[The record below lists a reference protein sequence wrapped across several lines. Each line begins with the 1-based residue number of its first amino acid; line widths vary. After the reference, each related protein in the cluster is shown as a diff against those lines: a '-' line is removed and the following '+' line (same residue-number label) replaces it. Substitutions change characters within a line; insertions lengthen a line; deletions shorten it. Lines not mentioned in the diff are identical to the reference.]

1 MQELKITRT
10 VKKKF
15 QRIDNAGKIVKGV
28 GGYATSIGAG
38 FLMAKA
44 TQNTSNSEESDF
56 ADDEATENYQQL
68 SFQKS
73 IHIRA
78 LAKIRQYAKIGA

>member
-1 MQELKITRT
+1 MEELKITRT

-15 QRIDNAGKIVKGV
+15 QRIDNAGKIVKDV

-44 TQNTSNSEESDF
+44 TQNTSNSKESDLLMMK
-56 ADDEATENYQQL
+56 QL
-68 SFQKS
+68 KIISSCHFKKS
-73 IHIRA
+73 IHIR
-78 LAKIRQYAKIGA
+78 RQ

>member
-1 MQELKITRT
+1 MEELKISRT

-28 GGYATSIGAG
+28 GGYAASIGAG

-56 ADDEATENYQQL
+56 ADDEATENY
-68 SFQKS
+68 
-73 IHIRA
+73 
-78 LAKIRQYAKIGA
+78 

>member
-1 MQELKITRT
+1 MEELKITRT

-28 GGYATSIGAG
+28 SGYAASIGAG

-44 TQNTSNSEESDF
+44 TQNTPNSEESDF
-56 ADDEATENYQQL
+56 ADDEATENY
-68 SFQKS
+68 
-73 IHIRA
+73 
-78 LAKIRQYAKIGA
+78 